1 MLTDYKE
8 IVAEAIKAAKDASA
22 ARETVIKAM
31 EA

>member
-1 MLTDYKE
+1 MLTDYKQ
-8 IVAEAIKAAKDASA
+8 IVAEAIKAAEDARV